1 VLCKKRQTLMYSAPL
16 HRKYTAARSSVC
28 ECVVEYYII
37 HYDTYIQSYRV
48 YRKREGGRETA
59 PAVIISVCNQ
69 DGATRRSHVMTLD
82 VLRRSFFFYLDAVK
96 RYTGNDTTRMRP
108 EFSVQMLWPLF
119 PTNAKLLGF
128 IQRHSNDKELSVASY
143 HHLCAYKRILRGFYS
158 VSFGLK
164 WIICGLRANFYFWN
178 ELLDAELI
186 PIHFRRYRE
195 RVRSPL
201 RLVPIFIIFT

>member
-1 VLCKKRQTLMYSAPL
+1 MYSAPL

-108 EFSVQMLWPLF
+108 EFSVQML
-119 PTNAKLLGF
+119 
-128 IQRHSNDKELSVASY
+128 
-143 HHLCAYKRILRGFYS
+143 
-158 VSFGLK
+158 
-164 WIICGLRANFYFWN
+164 
-178 ELLDAELI
+178 
-186 PIHFRRYRE
+186 
-195 RVRSPL
+195 
-201 RLVPIFIIFT
+201 